1 MKVARR
7 FTVGL
12 QSPYDGLNFVPRRSE
27 IRNPDG
33 TVVFEAE
40 DVMVPDGWSQV
51 ATDIL
56 AQKYFRKAGVPAATR
71 PVKEKGIPT
80 WLQRR
85 VPDAKALK
93 GLAEDRR
100 FGGEKDARQV
110 FDRLAGCWAYWGT
123 REGLFDSEDDA
134 RIFYDELRYMM
145 ARQMCAPNSPQWFN
159 TGLHWAYGLS
169 GPAQGH
175 FFVDQESGRAKRSTN
190 AYEHPQPHACF
201 IQGLRD
207 DLVGEGG
214 IMDLWSRETR
224 LFKFGSGSGTN
235 FSTLRGSGEP
245 LSGGGVSSGLM
256 SFLRVGDR
264 AAGAVKSGGTTRR
277 AAKMVIVDADHP
289 DIEEFIN
296 WKRHEEAKVAA
307 LVTGSNV
314 LKKRLQAVL
323 NACIQCS
330 GPDDD
335 CFDPAKNPALLK
347 AMRKARRD
355 GVPDGAI
362 GQAVQLARLGVDELD
377 LRAFD
382 ADWDSEAY
390 QTISGQ
396 NANNSVRV
404 TNAFMQAVDED
415 APWAL
420 KQRTDGA
427 VCKTIAAR
435 GLWRQIAM
443 AGWSCADPGVQFHDT
458 VNAWNTCA
466 ASEPIRGSNPCSEY
480 MFLDDTACNLASLNL
495 KKFLDADGQFDTASF
510 EHACRLWTLVLEIS
524 VAMAQYPSK
533 TIAQRSH
540 EYRTLGLGFA
550 NLGGLLM
557 STGLAY
563 DSDEGRASAG
573 AVAALMSAAAYKASA
588 EIAAT
593 MGPFPGYEKNRASM
607 LRVIKN
613 HALAAQGER
622 DSGAYEGLDVAP
634 VALEAGACP
643 FAALSER
650 ATMVWQDALAEG
662 ERHGYRNAQISVV
675 APTGTIGLVMDC
687 DTTGIEPDFSLVK
700 FKKLAGGGYFK
711 IINRS
716 VPDALRTLGYDADE
730 ITGIC
735 TFATGHGALDD
746 APGLNWQALEAKGF
760 TAFERDKIEGEL
772 KDTFDLRYAF
782 TRWSLGDGFCR
793 DVLGLTQE
801 QLDDPALD
809 LLQAI
814 GFTAAQIEAANLY
827 CCGAMTLEGAPH
839 LRAEHL
845 PVFDCATPC
854 GRTGT
859 RYLSARS
866 HLHMM
871 AAVQPFISGA
881 ISKTINMP
889 ADASI
894 DDCAEAYHEAWTLG
908 LKAVALYRDGSKLSQ
923 PLNAALFSESEMD
936 DLEDAIGAP
945 AAEQA
950 RIITERVVEKVIER
964 VVEIPAQQKRQR
976 LPDRRKGYIQK
987 STVGGHKVYLHTGEF
1002 EDGALGE
1009 IFLDMHKEGAA
1020 FRSLMN
1026 NFAIAISIGLQYGVP
1041 LEEFVDAYVF
1051 TRFEPAG
1058 PVTGNDSIKHATSIL
1073 DYIFRELAVSY
1084 LGRDDLAHVHPELD
1098 NDGLGKGVSADKA
1111 TQQSVVTS
1119 YMSKGFARGHLPQ
1132 NVVMLSPKARQA
1144 GDSDADAVGHS
1155 RENLHESRGGGS
1167 SASSS
1172 TRPEGFMP
1180 DVRRQSQARGY
1191 TGDACPE
1198 CGHFTLVR
1206 NGTCLKCDVCG
1217 ATTGCS

>member
-1 MKVARR
+1 M
-7 FTVGL
+7 
-12 QSPYDGLNFVPRRSE
+12 
-27 IRNPDG
+27 
-33 TVVFEAE
+33 
-40 DVMVPDGWSQV
+40 
-51 ATDIL
+51 
-56 AQKYFRKAGVPAATR
+56 
-71 PVKEKGIPT
+71 
-80 WLQRR
+80 
-85 VPDAKALK
+85 
-93 GLAEDRR
+93 
-100 FGGEKDARQV
+100 
-110 FDRLAGCWAYWGT
+110 
-123 REGLFDSEDDA
+123 
-134 RIFYDELRYMM
+134 
-145 ARQMCAPNSPQWFN
+145 
-159 TGLHWAYGLS
+159 
-169 GPAQGH
+169 
-175 FFVDQESGRAKRSTN
+175 
-190 AYEHPQPHACF
+190 
-201 IQGLRD
+201 
-207 DLVGEGG
+207 
-214 IMDLWSRETR
+214 
-224 LFKFGSGSGTN
+224 
-235 FSTLRGSGEP
+235 
-245 LSGGGVSSGLM
+245 
-256 SFLRVGDR
+256 
-264 AAGAVKSGGTTRR
+264 
-277 AAKMVIVDADHP
+277 
-289 DIEEFIN
+289 
-296 WKRHEEAKVAA
+296 
-307 LVTGSNV
+307 
-314 LKKRLQAVL
+314 
-323 NACIQCS
+323 
-330 GPDDD
+330 
-335 CFDPAKNPALLK
+335 
-347 AMRKARRD
+347 
-355 GVPDGAI
+355 
-362 GQAVQLARLGVDELD
+362 DELD
-377 LRAFD
+377 LREFD

-390 QTISGQ
+390 QTVSGQ

-404 TNAFMQAVDED
+404 TDAFMQAVAED

-420 KQRTDGA
+420 TRRTDGT
-427 VCKTIAAR
+427 VCKTISAR
-435 GLWRQIAM
+435 GLWRQIAT
-443 AGWSCADPGVQFHDT
+443 AGWACADPGVQFHDT
-458 VNAWNTCA
+458 INAWNTCA
-466 ASEPIRGSNPCSEY
+466 DSEPIRGSNPCSEY

-495 KKFLDADGQFDTASF
+495 KTFLDADGDFDTRRF

-524 VAMAQYPSK
+524 VAMAQYPSR
-533 TIAQRSH
+533 TIAERSH

-557 STGLAY
+557 SSGIAY
-563 DSDEGRASAG
+563 DSEAGRASAG
-573 AVAALMSAAAYKASA
+573 AIAALMTGAAYKASA

-593 MGPFPGYEKNRASM
+593 MGPFPGYEKNRDSM
-607 LRVIKN
+607 LRVIAN
-613 HALAAQGER
+613 HARAAQGLSSL
-622 DSGAYEGLDVAP
+622 DAYDGLAVAP
-634 VALEAGACP
+634 MALEAQACP
-643 FAALSER
+643 FTALSER
-650 ATMVWQDALAEG
+650 ARAVWQDALESG
-662 ERHGYRNAQISVV
+662 KRHGFRNAQVSVV

-716 VPDALRTLGYDADE
+716 VPDALRALGYDSTQIDE
-730 ITGIC
+730 IC
-735 TFATGHGALDD
+735 TYATGHGALDG
-746 APGLNWQALEAKGF
+746 APGLNWAALEAKGF
-760 TAFERDKIEGEL
+760 TAFEREKIEAEL

-814 GFTAAQIEAANLY
+814 GFTPREIEAANVY

-859 RYLSARS
+859 RFLSARS

-894 DDCAEAYHEAWTLG
+894 DDCADAYHEAWTLG

-923 PLNAALFSESEMD
+923 PLNAALFSEDELEALD
-936 DLEDAIGAP
+936 DALDAP
-945 AAEQA
+945 AAEKA
-950 RIITERVVEKVIER
+950 RIVAERVVEKVIER
-964 VVEIPAQQKRQR
+964 VVEVPARQQRRR

-1002 EDGALGE
+1002 EDGSLGE

-1084 LGRDDLAHVHPELD
+1084 LGRDDLAHVHPEID
-1098 NDGLGKGVSADKA
+1098 NDGLGKGARTGKA
-1111 TQQSVVTS
+1111 SERSVVTT

-1144 GDSDADAVGHS
+1144 GGEDAEAMAPAPESVTESHS
-1155 RENLHESRGGGS
+1155 
-1167 SASSS
+1167 AS
-1172 TRPEGFMP
+1172 TRPEGFTP
-1180 DVRRQSQARGY
+1180 DVRRQSRARGY